1 MKLANS
7 MGWTLEA
14 CHDGERWSLHVSND
28 WGHSASLAC
37 ASDTGEVSDPKKG
50 CEVAIK
56 APTAK
61 LFDRWMDQY
70 DAFVAMAE
78 KGGV

>member
-28 WGHSASLAC
+28 FGHSASLDCAC
-37 ASDTGEVSDPKKG
+37 DAGEVYDKRGDMVP
-50 CEVAIK
+50 VK

-70 DAFVAMAE
+70 DSFVAMAE
-78 KGGV
+78 KGGI